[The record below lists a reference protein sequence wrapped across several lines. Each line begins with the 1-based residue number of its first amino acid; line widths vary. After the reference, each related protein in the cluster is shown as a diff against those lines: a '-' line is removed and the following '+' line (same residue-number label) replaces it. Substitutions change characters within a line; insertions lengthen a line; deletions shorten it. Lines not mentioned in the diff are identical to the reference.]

1 MEYYKKDFENFWKIL
16 QKKVL
21 LTVSLLLL
29 IRMGSFFP
37 VPGIDFIELGK
48 YFQDHPSAQNFVSTF
63 SGDDTF
69 VIGLFSLNIIP
80 YINASILL
88 QLLIGTGLSPSLAE
102 LQKEGNMASR
112 RVIEKRTRLLSLIFG
127 IGQSVLIAFLLKPI
141 LFNWNLNLTF
151 EIVIWLTTGSMIVIW
166 LSQIITDYGIGNGPS
181 LLVFI
186 NIISSFPNL
195 YKKIISA
202 NIGTLSFQSIALI
215 IGLIFILLYGSI
227 GLQESYQKIRLIS
240 SKELNQPS
248 QKFLRKPETFLPLN
262 LNQAGVIPLIFT
274 TALLVIP
281 IYLVNLGIFSSLKI
295 PSILVEGN
303 NPSLIKLIPSL
314 FYWYFYFILI
324 IKSSAFYST
333 LVLKPKDISE
343 QLQKMA
349 VIIPN
354 IRPGRETT
362 FYLKEQI
369 RLTSKLGAILLGL
382 LATLPN
388 LVEKIFN
395 ISNLSGL
402 STTSLLIVAGVLLDI
417 LREISSIYYL
427 TIYNKM

>member
-16 QKKVL
+16 QKKVF
-21 LTVSLLLL
+21 LTVGLLLF

-37 VPGIDFIELGK
+37 LPGIDFIELGK
-48 YFQDHPSAQNFVSTF
+48 YFQDHPSAKNFVSTF

-88 QLLIGTGLSPSLAE
+88 QLLIGIGLVPSLAE
-102 LQKEGNMASR
+102 LQKEGDMASR
-112 RVIEKRTRLLSLIFG
+112 RTIESRTRLLSLIFG
-127 IGQSVLIAFLLKPI
+127 IGQSLLIGFLLKPI
-141 LFNWNLNLTF
+141 LFNWNLNLAL
-151 EIVIWLTTGSMIVIW
+151 EITLWLTTGSMIVIW

-202 NIGTLSFQSIALI
+202 NVGNLSFQSVLLI
-215 IGLIFILLYGSI
+215 MLLIFILLSGSI
-227 GLQESYQKIRLIS
+227 ALQESYQKIPLLS

-248 QKFLRKPETFLPLN
+248 QKFLRKPQTFLPVN
-262 LNQAGVIPLIFT
+262 LNQSGVIPLIFT
-274 TALLVIP
+274 TAILVVP
-281 IYLVNLGIFSSLKI
+281 IYLINSGIVSSLKI
-295 PSILVEGN
+295 PLVDLGKNVTSIIGPFSAV
-303 NPSLIKLIPSL
+303 
-314 FYWYFYFILI
+314 FYWYFYFLLI
-324 IKSSAFYST
+324 IRSSAFYST

-343 QLQKMA
+343 RLQKMA
-349 VIIPN
+349 VTIPGV
-354 IRPGRETT
+354 RPGRETT

-369 RLTSKLGAILLGL
+369 RRTSKLGAILLGL

-388 LVEKIFN
+388 LVENLFS

-427 TIYNKM
+427 TIYDKM

>member
-1 MEYYKKDFENFWKIL
+1 MEYYKKDFENFSEIL

-21 LTVSLLLL
+21 LTVGLLLF

-37 VPGIDFIELGK
+37 IPGIDFIELGK
-48 YFQDHPSAQNFVSTF
+48 YFQDHLSAKNFVSTF

-88 QLLIGTGLSPSLAE
+88 QLLIGIGFSPSLAE
-102 LQKEGNMASR
+102 LQKEGDMSSR
-112 RVIEKRTRLLSLIFG
+112 RVIESRTRLLTLVFG
-127 IGQSVLIAFLLKPI
+127 IGQSLLIAFLLKPI
-141 LFNWNLNLTF
+141 LFNWNLNLVF
-151 EIVIWLTTGSMIVIW
+151 EIVLWLTTGSMIVVW
-166 LSQIITDYGIGNGPS
+166 LSQLITDYGIGNGPS

-195 YKKIISA
+195 YKKILNA
-202 NIGTLSFQSIALI
+202 NIENLNFQSILI
-215 IGLIFILLYGSI
+215 VILLIFILLYGSI
-227 GLQESYQKIRLIS
+227 GLQESFQKIPLLS

-248 QKFLRKPETFLPLN
+248 QKFLRKPRTYLPLN
-262 LNQAGVIPLIFT
+262 INQAGVIPLIFT
-274 TALLVIP
+274 TAILVAP
-281 IYLVNLGIFSSLKI
+281 IYLINVGIFSSIKI
-295 PSILVEGN
+295 PSIGILQIIGSIITPFSSV
-303 NPSLIKLIPSL
+303 

-324 IKSSAFYST
+324 IRSSAFYST

-343 QLQKMA
+343 QLQKVA
-349 VIIPN
+349 VIIPG

-362 FYLKEQI
+362 FYLKEEI
-369 RLTSKLGAILLGL
+369 RRTAKLGGILLGL

-388 LVEKIFN
+388 LVENIFN

-402 STTSLLIVAGVLLDI
+402 STTSLLIVVGVLLDI
-417 LREISSIYYL
+417 LREIVSIHYL
-427 TIYNKM
+427 TVYNKM

>member
-1 MEYYKKDFENFWKIL
+1 VEYYNKDFENFWKIL

-127 IGQSVLIAFLLKPI
+127 IGQSLLIAFLLKPI

-202 NIGTLSFQSIALI
+202 NIGTLSFQSISLI

-281 IYLVNLGIFSSLKI
+281 IYLVNLGIFSFVKI